1 MSALTNA
8 QYRAL
13 AAKML
18 VDHDLVVDS
27 DAAIEERD
35 DFGAWVNVWL
45 WVSRNEEDDDAG
57 SD

>member
-1 MSALTNA
+1 MTDD
-8 QYRAL
+8 QYRA
-13 AAKML
+13 AARAL

-35 DFGAWVNVWL
+35 DYGAWVNVWL